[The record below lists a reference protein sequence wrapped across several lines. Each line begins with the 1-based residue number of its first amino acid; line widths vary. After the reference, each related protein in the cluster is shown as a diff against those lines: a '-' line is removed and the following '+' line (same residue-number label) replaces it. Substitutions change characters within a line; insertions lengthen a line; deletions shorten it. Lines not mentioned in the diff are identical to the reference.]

1 MKTPMQELIKQMS
14 YNRDRALG
22 AEKDAYNICIL
33 YAENMLEKLE
43 TLKTNN
49 KMKKTI
55 AQQLNI
61 KEFPVEI
68 KDKNGN
74 EIYWE
79 NSNGDWYRREYDS
92 YGNET
97 HYENSKGF
105 IENRGPKD
113 GVAEINT
120 TKGMEHKNPLTN
132 PSEHTLQEL
141 FAELKFGRP
150 SASQEYLDKCIT
162 ELNEQEYQLKDL

>member
-49 KMKKTI
+49 KMKRTLI
-55 AQQLNI
+55 IYNTRETTQEEATHLLDILNCDDSMLWDNADRCG
-61 KEFPVEI
+61 VEI
-68 KDKNGN
+68 IEVPTDKTKN
-74 EIYWE
+74 EM
-79 NSNGDWYRREYDS
+79 
-92 YGNET
+92 
-97 HYENSKGF
+97 K
-105 IENRGPKD
+105 
-113 GVAEINT
+113 
-120 TKGMEHKNPLTN
+120 TKTEMEHKNPLTN
-132 PSEHTLQEL
+132 PAEHTLQEL

-150 SASQEYLDKCIT
+150 SASQNYLDKCIA
-162 ELNEQEYQLKDL
+162 ELNEQEA

>member
-61 KEFPVEI
+61 KEFPFEI

-79 NSNGDWYRREYDS
+79 NSNGDWFRREYDS

-105 IENRGPKD
+105 IENIGPKD

-120 TKGMEHKNPLTN
+120 KEK
-132 PSEHTLQEL
+132 
-141 FAELKFGRP
+141 
-150 SASQEYLDKCIT
+150 
-162 ELNEQEYQLKDL
+162 